1 MKVQSIQILRGGAAW
16 MIVIH
21 HFMQQFYNF
30 QPTNVVGDFFSH
42 YGQFGVDIFFVI
54 SGFIMA
60 YILSTSEKNSKEFL
74 FNRII
79 RIVPNYWFWTFV
91 ILTMGFFI
99 KELHASQ
106 ATLQS
111 VLMSLFFIPHDN
123 PSQLLGFYPTLTV
136 GWTLNIEMFFYA
148 IIAFV
153 LLLNLSAKTNLFII
167 ISILLFL
174 PFLYKMSHVELYK
187 IVVGNL
193 RLFEFSFGIVLYLLE
208 KEYKSIF
215 YSKSLLVVA
224 ILLASIIFVLDI
236 SKELKFI
243 PLAAFVVYIALLFEN
258 FLSLNRDNF
267 IIKQWVYFG
276 ETSYST
282 YLVHSIIVWIVFSF
296 LNNINTIFALL
307 FTLLLTLIIS
317 HASHKFIELKFS
329 SLLRKKL
336 CH

>member
-30 QPTNVVGDFFSH
+30 QSTNPVGDFFSH
-42 YGQFGVDIFFVI
+42 YGQFGVDVFFVI

-60 YILSTSEKNSKEFL
+60 YILSTSEKNSKEFVL
-74 FNRII
+74 NRII

-91 ILTMGFFI
+91 ILIMGFFI
-99 KELHASQ
+99 KELYTSQ

-153 LLLNLSAKTNLFII
+153 LLLKLSAKINLFII
-167 ISILLFL
+167 MTILLFL
-174 PFLYKMSHVELYK
+174 PFLYKMGHVELYK
-187 IVVGNL
+187 IVAGNL
-193 RLFEFSFGIVLYLLE
+193 RLFEFSFGIALYLLE

-224 ILLASIIFVLDI
+224 ILFAGLFFVLDI

-258 FLSLNRDNF
+258 YLSLHSDNL

-276 ETSYST
+276 EISYST
-282 YLVHSIIVWIVFSF
+282 YLVHSIIIWIVFSF
-296 LNNINTIFALL
+296 LNNINIIFSL
-307 FTLLLTLIIS
+307 FVTLILTLIIS
-317 HASHKFIELKFS
+317 HASYKYVEVNFS
-329 SLLRKKL
+329 SLLRKKFVA
-336 CH
+336 